1 MSYDLAFWYEEKA
14 INAEAAYQKY
24 AAMTDGESGIVTEH
38 PGVAEFCRDA
48 LQAYPDL
55 SEENAEESPWSSP
68 VYCTGECV
76 LVAVSWSRK
85 DEVSTSLIAMAQNRG
100 LVTYDP
106 QKEEVIQRG

>member
-14 INAEAAYQKY
+14 INAEVAYQKY
-24 AAMTDGESGIVTEH
+24 AAMADGESGIVTEH
-38 PGVAEFCRDA
+38 PGVAEFYLDT
-48 LQAYPDL
+48 LQDYPDL

-76 LVAVSWSRK
+76 LVAISWSRK
-85 DEVSTSLIAMAQNRG
+85 DEVSTLLIAMAQNKG
-100 LVTYDP
+100 LLTYDP